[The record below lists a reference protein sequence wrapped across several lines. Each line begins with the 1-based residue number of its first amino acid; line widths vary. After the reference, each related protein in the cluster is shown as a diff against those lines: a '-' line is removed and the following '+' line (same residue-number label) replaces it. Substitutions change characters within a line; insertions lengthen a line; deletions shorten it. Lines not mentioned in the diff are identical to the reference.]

1 MEINKIKQAAE
12 IAKTRT
18 NDKRW
23 LAAIDKAVAG
33 VESGWWIIT
42 ELRNC
47 LAITTETGK
56 TYFANGEC
64 QCEAYRRSTACKHRA
79 LYRLYQI
86 AQEEVADVATSTAPE
101 AVSPASDS
109 AAPVYC
115 ACCGAPADQEWDTC
129 PSCGV
134 EGEWMTEDEFFD
146 DEVATSS
153 RANLIAEIENIWP
166 RVAPGVPLYTE
177 LLARFGKSK
186 LSMLDDDCLR
196 RVRLAI
202 AM

>member
-12 IAKTRT
+12 IAKSRT

-42 ELRNC
+42 ELATC
-47 LAITTETGK
+47 LAITTETGN
-56 TYFANGEC
+56 TYFANGIC
-64 QCEAYRRSTACKHRA
+64 SCEAYKHSTACKHRA

-86 AQEEVADVATSTAPE
+86 AQETAP
-101 AVSPASDS
+101 AVSPTDEEIIADVEAS
-109 AAPVYC
+109 PR
-115 ACCGAPADQEWDTC
+115 Q
-129 PSCGV
+129 
-134 EGEWMTEDEFFD
+134 
-146 DEVATSS
+146 
-153 RANLIAEIENIWP
+153 NLIAEIENIWP
-166 RVAPGVPLYTE
+166 SFAPGVPLYNE
-177 LLARFGKSK
+177 LLARFGKSN
-186 LSMLDDDCLR
+186 LNMLDDDSLR